1 MEGDAGTSR
10 LNPID
15 TDDSLTTQDEIED
28 STAPENGA
36 GQTGPQDAAEDAVE
50 STDGAADTDA
60 SESGDTTESGETT
73 EAEAESG
80 EPTVAAPRG
89 PSRVGRG
96 WLAAIA
102 AVLVLCA
109 LGVGGGGYLA
119 LHYHHQSQRIAR
131 NDAAALKAAVE
142 CVSATQAPDTNAMT
156 ASEQKI
162 VDCGTD
168 AFRSQALLYT
178 SMLVQ
183 AYQAANI
190 HVQVSDV
197 RAAVERNNPDGSID
211 ILVALRVKVAS
222 DQNQSEAGY
231 RLRVKMAFAE
241 GQYKISKLDQV
252 TK

>member
-15 TDDSLTTQDEIED
+15 TDDDSLNPEDKDED
-28 STAPENGA
+28 STAADSGA
-36 GQTGPQDAAEDAVE
+36 EETGPQGDPEDPV
-50 STDGAADTDA
+50 
-60 SESGDTTESGETT
+60 
-73 EAEAESG
+73 ESG
-80 EPTVAAPRG
+80 EPGAVAPRD

-102 AVLVLCA
+102 VLLVLCA
-109 LGVGGGGYLA
+109 AAIGAGGYLA
-119 LHYHHQSQRIAR
+119 LRYHHDSQMIAR
-131 NDAAALKAAVE
+131 NDATALKAAVE
-142 CVSATQAPDTNAMT
+142 CVTATQAPDTNAMT

-162 VDCGTD
+162 IDCGTD
-168 AFRSQALLYT
+168 TFRTQALLYT
-178 SMLVQ
+178 SMLIQ

-211 ILVALRVKVAS
+211 ILVALRVQVAS
-222 DQNQSEAGY
+222 DQNQNEAGY

-241 GQYKISKLDQV
+241 GRYRISKLDQV